1 MNRSHFVVEACV
13 ATIVFASP
21 GSADEVS
28 DFYKGKSIEMHIA
41 YTTGGGYDIYAR
53 ILSRHM
59 GNHIPGKPSIIPK
72 NSPGAGG
79 MRLANWVY
87 SAAPKDGTI
96 IGAIGRTTPFEPLIG
111 NSSAV
116 QFDAVKFNY
125 IGSANNEL
133 SVCAVWHTTGIT
145 RFEDALKKVV
155 KVGGSGPGGDTDVF
169 PPVLNAIFSTK
180 FKLITGYPGG
190 NDIDLAVERGE
201 VDGRCGWSW
210 SSIVSGHSDWLKEKK
225 LNVLMQLALTKRPDL
240 PNTPLVMDLAKSDEQ
255 RQILRLVFASQ
266 TLGRPYLTAPSVPK
280 DRVAALRKA
289 FDDTMKDPLF
299 QQEAATAKLELNPV
313 SGDEVQQLVEDVFTT
328 PKPITEKVRAML
340 GVVDKN

>member
-1 MNRSHFVVEACV
+1 M
-13 ATIVFASP
+13 FARP
-21 GSADEVS
+21 ASADEVS
-28 DFYKGKSIEMHIA
+28 DFYKGKSVEMHIA
-41 YTTGGGYDIYAR
+41 YTAGGGYDIYAR

-59 GNHIPGKPSIIPK
+59 RNHIPGKPTIIPK
-72 NSPGAGG
+72 NAPGAGG
-79 MRLANWVY
+79 LRLVNWVY

-96 IGAIGRTTPFEPLIG
+96 IAAFGRTTPFEPLIG

-116 QFDAVKFNY
+116 QFDPVKFNY
-125 IGSANNEL
+125 VGSANNEV

-145 RFEDALKKVV
+145 RFEDALKKEV

-169 PPVLNAIFSTK
+169 PPVLNGMFGTK

-190 NDIDLAVERGE
+190 NDVDLAIERGE

-210 SSIVSGHSDWLKEKK
+210 SSIVSGRSNWLKEKK
-225 LNVLMQLALTKRPDL
+225 LNILMQLALTKHPDL
-240 PNTPLVMDLAKSDEQ
+240 PDTPFIMDLAKSDEQ
-255 RQILRLVFASQ
+255 RQMLRLVFASQ

-299 QQEAATAKLELNPV
+299 QEEAAAAKLELNPV

-328 PKPITEKVRAML
+328 PKPIVEKVRAMI
-340 GVVDKN
+340 GVAKS